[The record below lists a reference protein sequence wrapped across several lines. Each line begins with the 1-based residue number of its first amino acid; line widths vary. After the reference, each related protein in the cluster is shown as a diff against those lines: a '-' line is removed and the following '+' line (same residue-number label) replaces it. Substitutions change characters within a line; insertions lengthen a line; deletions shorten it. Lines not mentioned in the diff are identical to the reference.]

1 MAQSVT
7 TIQVDKRVLSE
18 LKKAKE
24 YPEQSYNTL
33 LQRMIAL
40 YKRAKERNQYD
51 DFLHQI
57 QQSKMK
63 ELWDNKEDEAWENA

>member
-1 MAQSVT
+1 MAQGVT
-7 TIQVDKRVLSE
+7 TIQIDKNILNE

-33 LQRMIAL
+33 LQKMIAL

-51 DFLHQI
+51 AFLHQI
-57 QQSKMK
+57 QQAKMK
-63 ELWDNKEDEAWENA
+63 ELWDNPDDEAWENA

>member
-1 MAQSVT
+1 MAQGVT
-7 TIQVDKRVLSE
+7 TIQVDKNILNE

-51 DFLHQI
+51 DFLHKI
-57 QQSKMK
+57 QQAKMK
-63 ELWDNKEDEAWENA
+63 ELWDNPEDEAWENA